1 MFLRTIVALAVLA
14 VLSSFAWAQGYPSK
28 PAHVIVTFP
37 PGGTPDIYGRVM
49 SAELQ
54 KVWNQSVVV
63 ENRTGAGG
71 TIGTDYVAKAAP
83 DGYTL
88 LFAADATITIA
99 PHLYSKL
106 PYDPVRDLAPIVNV
120 AAGPFVLMAN
130 PAFAPNNVK
139 ELIALVQTQP
149 GKVSYASS
157 GAGGQ
162 QHLAMEYIRTMA
174 GSMDMI
180 HVPCKGVGQGI
191 ADVLA
196 NRVPLI
202 FGGLT
207 ASIQL
212 TRSGKLKALAVTGPK
227 RAKALPNVPAVAE
240 TLPGFDITAWYGFLA
255 PAGTPRE
262 IVKRIHDDSVAVIKR
277 PDFLERLDRDGLSP
291 VGNTPEEFAAQIKA
305 DLAHW
310 AKIVKAA
317 GARGTIP
324 TDVVAKSPPDG
335 YNLVMGHIEPMVSA
349 VTLYAKNLPYDP
361 VRDFEPVTMVAQ
373 GVVVLVT
380 HPAVPVSTA
389 KEFIAYAKQKGDLAY
404 ASAGNGTTSHL
415 AGELLKKVTGAP
427 LQHIPYKS
435 AGNALTAVLAGEVP
449 VSFLSP
455 LTAHGQLKAGKVKAL
470 AVSSSARFAG
480 APEIPS
486 AVEAGIPGMEVKL
499 WFGLFAPGKTTRAI
513 ILKLNREIGDI
524 LRAPETQ
531 ETFLKQGVAAAP
543 GSPA

>member
-1 MFLRTIVALAVLA
+1 
-14 VLSSFAWAQGYPSK
+14 
-28 PAHVIVTFP
+28 
-37 PGGTPDIYGRVM
+37 
-49 SAELQ
+49 
-54 KVWNQSVVV
+54 
-63 ENRTGAGG
+63 TGAGG

-106 PYDPVRDLAPIVNV
+106 PYDPQRDLAPIVNV
-120 AAGPFVLMAN
+120 TAGPFVLMAN

-180 HVPCKGVGQGI
+180 HVPYKGFGQGI

-196 NRVPLI
+196 NQVPLI
-202 FGGLT
+202 FGGIT

-212 TRSGKLKALAVTGPK
+212 TKSGKLKALAVTGPK

-262 IVKRIHDDSVAVIKR
+262 IVKKIHDDSVAVIQR
-277 PDFLERLDRDGLSP
+277 PDFLERLDRDGIEP
-291 VGNTPEEFAAQIKA
+291 VGNTPEEFAAQIKT

-310 AKIVKAA
+310 ARIVDSRA
-317 GARGTIP
+317 GAGGTIP

-335 YNLVMGHIEPMVSA
+335 YNLVMGHIGPMVSA
-349 VTLYAKNLPYDP
+349 VTLYAKSLPYDP
-361 VRDFEPVTMVAQ
+361 IRDFEPVTMVAQ

-380 HPAVPVSTA
+380 HPSVPVASAT
-389 KEFIAYAKQKGDLAY
+389 EFVAYAKQKGDLAY
-404 ASAGNGTTSHL
+404 GSAGNGSTSHL
-415 AGELLKKVTGAP
+415 AGELLKKVTGIP

-435 AGNALTAVLAGEVP
+435 AGNALTAVLSGEVP

-455 LTAHGQLKAGKVKAL
+455 LTAHGQMKAGKVKEL
-470 AVSSSARFAG
+470 AVSSATSFAG

-486 AVEAGIPGMEVKL
+486 AVE
-499 WFGLFAPGKTTRAI
+499 
-513 ILKLNREIGDI
+513 
-524 LRAPETQ
+524 
-531 ETFLKQGVAAAP
+531 
-543 GSPA
+543 

>member
-1 MFLRTIVALAVLA
+1 MFPRTILALAMLA
-14 VLSSFAWAQGYPSK
+14 AASPALWAQSYPSK
-28 PAHVIVTFP
+28 PVRVIVTFP

-54 KVWNQSVVV
+54 KIWNQSVVV

-130 PAFAPNNVK
+130 PAFAPNSVK

-180 HVPCKGVGQGI
+180 HVPYKGFGQGI

-196 NRVPLI
+196 NQVPLI
-202 FGGLT
+202 FGG
-207 ASIQL
+207 
-212 TRSGKLKALAVTGPK
+212 
-227 RAKALPNVPAVAE
+227 
-240 TLPGFDITAWYGFLA
+240 ITAWYGFMA

-277 PDFLERLDRDGLSP
+277 QDFLERLDRDGIEP
-291 VGNTPEEFAAQIKA
+291 VGNTPEEFAAQIKT

-310 AKIVKAA
+310 ARIVKAA
-317 GARGTIP
+317 GA
-324 TDVVAKSPPDG
+324 
-335 YNLVMGHIEPMVSA
+335 
-349 VTLYAKNLPYDP
+349 
-361 VRDFEPVTMVAQ
+361 
-373 GVVVLVT
+373 
-380 HPAVPVSTA
+380 
-389 KEFIAYAKQKGDLAY
+389 
-404 ASAGNGTTSHL
+404 
-415 AGELLKKVTGAP
+415 
-427 LQHIPYKS
+427 
-435 AGNALTAVLAGEVP
+435 
-449 VSFLSP
+449 
-455 LTAHGQLKAGKVKAL
+455 
-470 AVSSSARFAG
+470 
-480 APEIPS
+480 
-486 AVEAGIPGMEVKL
+486 KL
-499 WFGLFAPGKTTRAI
+499 
-513 ILKLNREIGDI
+513 D
-524 LRAPETQ
+524 
-531 ETFLKQGVAAAP
+531 
-543 GSPA
+543 